1 VYPVGVRRPLA
12 NHPISLGA
20 SSTFSPPSAG
30 FFMLIHKAELYDLAG
45 NKLPQRYVC
54 YLPYPHLCLSQRPQG
69 ALLGMTRREVEAKI
83 AALE

>member
-1 VYPVGVRRPLA
+1 VHQAPLA
-12 NHPISLGA
+12 RHERA
-20 SSTFSPPSAG
+20 

-54 YLPYPHLCLSQRPQG
+54 YLPQG

-83 AALE
+83 SLENQPVTS

>member
-54 YLPYPHLCLSQRPQG
+54 YLPQG

>member
-1 VYPVGVRRPLA
+1 
-12 NHPISLGA
+12 
-20 SSTFSPPSAG
+20 
-30 FFMLIHKAELYDLAG
+30 MLIHKAELYDLAG